1 MLDGPLKVMSKACH
15 HITLYSLDSSQAC
28 AARRVVF
35 GGFRAT
41 FVCRR
46 HAHGRG
52 CVRRAIC
59 QHPCLLPCGLSR
71 QEPREKI
78 LITKAAERCARHRQ
92 WQWPACRGS
101 GDGSNSTSRQSY
113 DLDDG

>member
-28 AARRVVF
+28 AARREVF

-46 HAHGRG
+46 VMVGGGVCAAVACAPRPVCQNTRAFCLAVFRAKSRGR
-52 CVRRAIC
+52 R
-59 QHPCLLPCGLSR
+59 
-71 QEPREKI
+71 
-78 LITKAAERCARHRQ
+78 
-92 WQWPACRGS
+92 
-101 GDGSNSTSRQSY
+101 Y
-113 DLDDG
+113 

>member
-46 HAHGRG
+46 HGRG
-52 CVRRAIC
+52 CVRRAISHLLTPVPSALRSFAPRAAGEDTDYQGGRKVRKTPAMAVASLQRQRRRQQ
-59 QHPCLLPCGLSR
+59 QH
-71 QEPREKI
+71 E
-78 LITKAAERCARHRQ
+78 
-92 WQWPACRGS
+92 
-101 GDGSNSTSRQSY
+101 STVV
-113 DLDDG
+113 

>member
-46 HAHGRG
+46 HGRG
-52 CVRRAIC
+52 CDV
-59 QHPCLLPCGLSR
+59 
-71 QEPREKI
+71 
-78 LITKAAERCARHRQ
+78 CARVPSANTR
-92 WQWPACRGS
+92 AFCLAVFRAKSRG
-101 GDGSNSTSRQSY
+101 RRY
-113 DLDDG
+113 

>member
-41 FVCRR
+41 FVCRGVMVGGVCAVPDLLTPVPSALR
-46 HAHGRG
+46 SFAPRAAGEDTDYQGGRK
-52 CVRRAIC
+52 VRKTPAMAVASLQRQRRRQQ
-59 QHPCLLPCGLSR
+59 QH
-71 QEPREKI
+71 E
-78 LITKAAERCARHRQ
+78 
-92 WQWPACRGS
+92 
-101 GDGSNSTSRQSY
+101 STVV
-113 DLDDG
+113 

>member
-46 HAHGRG
+46 HALMVGGVCAVPSANTRAFCLAVFRAKSRGR
-52 CVRRAIC
+52 R
-59 QHPCLLPCGLSR
+59 
-71 QEPREKI
+71 
-78 LITKAAERCARHRQ
+78 
-92 WQWPACRGS
+92 
-101 GDGSNSTSRQSY
+101 Y
-113 DLDDG
+113 

>member
-46 HAHGRG
+46 HGRG
-52 CVRRAIC
+52 CA
-59 QHPCLLPCGLSR
+59 PCRHLPTPVPSVLPCGLSR